1 MPQRTVWLRR
11 EPVGSKTL
19 LPTRDEFRARFAR
32 RAYGAG
38 VIAVGTLAAV
48 TVLRALDLVHRFW
61 PLLQVV
67 SLVFAIAGVAAAA
80 VALRGIGG
88 RREALIGLGLSVVA
102 FVGALFLPALVS

>member
-38 VIAVGTLAAV
+38 MLAVGALALV
-48 TVLRALDLVHRFW
+48 TFLRAMDWLHRFW
-61 PLLQVV
+61 PLLHV
-67 SLVFAIAGVAAAA
+67 LAFVFAVAGVAAAA
-80 VALRGIGG
+80 VALRGVEG
-88 RREALIGLGLSVVA
+88 RRDALIGLGLSVLA
-102 FVGALFLPALVS
+102 LVGALILPALVS